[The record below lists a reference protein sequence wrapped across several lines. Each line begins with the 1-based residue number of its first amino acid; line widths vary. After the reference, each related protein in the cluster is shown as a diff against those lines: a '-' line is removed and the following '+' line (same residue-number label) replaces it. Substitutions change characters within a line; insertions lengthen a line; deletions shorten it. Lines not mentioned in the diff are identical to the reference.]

1 MNQSVKSILW
11 KILKI
16 LGYAL
21 LIIFIIVVFLILKMR
36 SDPRN
41 SPLYDSIPDIN
52 FQQITV
58 PKD

>member
-36 SDPRN
+36 SDSRS
-41 SPLYDSIPDIN
+41 SPLYDPIPDIN
-52 FQQITV
+52 FQQTTV
-58 PKD
+58 LKE